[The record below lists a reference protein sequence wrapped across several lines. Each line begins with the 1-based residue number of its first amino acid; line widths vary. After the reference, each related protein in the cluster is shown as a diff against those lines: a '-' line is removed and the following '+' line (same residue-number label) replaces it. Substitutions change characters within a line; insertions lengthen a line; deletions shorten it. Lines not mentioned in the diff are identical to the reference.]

1 MHRDRRLRAPVRGGG
16 ERAAGTSGGVLSG
29 ELTAGPDEAGL
40 RLDTFLAARGA
51 APSRAAAQK
60 LIEAGVVTVGGL
72 PRPKNHR
79 LAAGDSVAVAPVED
93 TAAGSGDVP
102 FEVVFEDEHLLVI
115 DKPAGVV
122 IHPAPGHRGPTLA
135 GALTGR
141 AAGGPDPERA
151 GIVHRLDRDTS
162 GLLVV
167 AKSEEAHAALR
178 RLMRA
183 RQITREYLTLVDGRP
198 ATESGTIDAPI
209 GRDRVRRTVVSTR
222 TDRGRAAVTHFRVL
236 EGLPRTT
243 LLRVRLE
250 TGRTHQIRAHMA
262 AIGHPICGDREYG
275 GANCGKK
282 IGLKRQF
289 LHSERLMFRHPL
301 SGEPLQCESK
311 PPVDLRRALDVAR
324 REPVS
329 GGPDGD

>member
-1 MHRDRRLRAPVRGGG
+1 M
-16 ERAAGTSGGVLSG
+16 
-29 ELTAGPDEAGL
+29 
-40 RLDTFLAARGA
+40 RLDAFLAARGVT
-51 APSRAAAQK
+51 PSRAAAQR
-60 LIEAGVVTVGGL
+60 LIDAGAVTVDGRT
-72 PRPKNHR
+72 RPKNHR
-79 LAAGDSVAVAPVED
+79 LAEGDEVAVARIEEEP
-93 TAAGSGDVP
+93 AASADVP
-102 FEVVFEDEHLLVI
+102 FEVVFEDDYLLVI

-135 GALTGR
+135 EALSGR
-141 AAGGPDPERA
+141 AGGGADPERA

-167 AKSEEAHAALR
+167 AKSEEAHAALL

-183 RQITREYLTLVDGRP
+183 REITREYLALVEGSP

-222 TDRGRAAVTHFRVL
+222 TDRARSAVTHFRVL
-236 EGLPRTT
+236 ERLPRTT
-243 LLRVRLE
+243 LLSVRLE

-262 AIGHPICGDREYG
+262 AIGHPVCGDRHYC
-275 GANCGKK
+275 GANCGKR

-289 LHSERLMFRHPL
+289 LHSVRLMFRHPL
-301 SGEPLQCESK
+301 SGEVLHCESK